1 MSDYTEMSKRS
12 LSFRRISSN
21 LLQSE
26 YETADVNLARF
37 VKFIDEDT
45 FISKWIHDAIE
56 DLDYDYKDC
65 FPVGNHE
72 GWAQVSIPV
81 DEACHLKAQYDY
93 LHYILELPGDH
104 HVLGQGMQYLW
115 ESRKFDDIVRNFIEM
130 AFKPMINSITDAMS
144 MEMITMKE
152 NESVQA
158 TMNIGTVNG
167 NAIVQTGKGT
177 INATAN
183 VANESKELVSLIDRL
198 LPELEKLQ
206 GVVPAD
212 DIDNVKDDLEV
223 LKEQAQSK
231 EPKPS
236 RMKKALAGIRSF
248 GKDVLVKLAVS
259 LTSTAILQTDWPLLI
274 QQAESFIS
282 GYLN

>member
-26 YETADVNLARF
+26 HETADVNLARF

-45 FISKWIHDAIE
+45 FISKWIHDAI
-56 DLDYDYKDC
+56 DNLDYDFKDC
-65 FPVGNHE
+65 FPVGNFE
-72 GWAQVSIPV
+72 GWAEVSIPV
-81 DEACHLKAQYDY
+81 EEACHLKAQYDY
-93 LHYILELPGDH
+93 LHYILALPGDH
-104 HVLGQGMQYLW
+104 HVLGQGMRYLW
-115 ESRKFDDIVRNFIEM
+115 QSRNFDDIVRNFIEM

-152 NESVQA
+152 NEAVPA

-167 NAIVQTGKGT
+167 NAILQTGEGT

-183 VANESKELVSLIDRL
+183 ITNESKELVSLIDRL

-206 GVVPAD
+206 GTAPAD
-212 DIDNVKDDLEV
+212 DIESVKDDLEV

-236 RMKKALAGIRSF
+236 RMKKALAGIKNF

-259 LTSTAILQTDWPLLI
+259 LTSTAILQTDWPVLI
-274 QQAESFIS
+274 QQAETFIS